1 MNATFDSECVRPL
14 QRLVVALCIAF
25 ALGACSRE
33 LSAQSTRGAA
43 AAATAAAPAAAPEAA
58 APDGAASAPEAA
70 APRAA
75 APEAAAPTAGAPAA
89 AVTQSAAATE
99 PLVRSLPDFSVLVD
113 RYGPAVVNVEVVE
126 KAQGGNVQ
134 GLSPNDPF
142 YDFFRRFGIPAPEQ
156 GQHEHQP
163 PVKGAGSG
171 FIVNSDGYILTNTHV
186 VANADEVTV
195 RLTDR
200 REFPAKV
207 IGADERTDVAVIK
220 INGANLPIVKL
231 GDPSRIRPG
240 QWVLA
245 IGSPFGFE
253 NSATAGIISATS
265 RSVPGE
271 NYVPFI
277 QTDVPVNPGNS
288 GGPLFNMAGE
298 VIGINSQIFS
308 RTGGFMGVSFA
319 IPIDVARNV
328 EEQLIRS
335 GRVVRGRIGVTI
347 QDVNAQLAE
356 SFGLDRPHG
365 ALVSSVEKDGPA
377 ARAGIVAGDVILA
390 VGGRPI
396 ERFGELS
403 STIAGMKPG
412 SDATLALW
420 RNRKEQN
427 VSVKV
432 AELKEQ
438 QQVAAFHPGKS
449 QEHGGDRA
457 SALGLT
463 VRPLEAREKE
473 QAGTQGSLVVEEVSG
488 PAQAAEVEPGDIILG
503 INGKRVHTVQE
514 LQDAARTAG
523 KNVALLIQRE
533 EAQIFVP
540 LRLP

>member
-1 MNATFDSECVRPL
+1 MNPKFESSL
-14 QRLVVALCIAF
+14 QRTIALSPIAVPL
-25 ALGACSRE
+25 AACSRDR
-33 LSAQSTRGAA
+33 SAQSAR
-43 AAATAAAPAAAPEAA
+43 AATAPVAAAPASAA
-58 APDGAASAPEAA
+58 APGPAAAPASAPE
-70 APRAA
+70 PVVRA
-75 APEAAAPTAGAPAA
+75 
-89 AVTQSAAATE
+89 
-99 PLVRSLPDFSVLVD
+99 LPDFSQLVD

-126 KAQGGNVQ
+126 KPQPSAGGVP

-142 YDFFRRFGIPAPEQ
+142 YDFFRRFGVPGPEQ
-156 GQHEHQP
+156 GPRANQP
-163 PVKGAGSG
+163 PARGAGSG
-171 FIVNSDGYILTNTHV
+171 FIINSDGYILTNTHV
-186 VANADEVTV
+186 VGNADEVTV

-220 INGANLPIVKL
+220 ISATNLPIVKL
-231 GDPSRIRPG
+231 GDPSRIKPG

-277 QTDVPVNPGNS
+277 QTDVAVNPGNS

-328 EEQLIRS
+328 EEQLIKT

-356 SFGLDRPHG
+356 SFGLDRPRG
-365 ALVSSVEKDGPA
+365 ALVSSVEKEGPA
-377 ARAGIVAGDVILA
+377 ASAGIAPGDVILA
-390 VGGRPI
+390 VGAHPI
-396 ERFGELS
+396 ERYGELS
-403 STIAGMKPG
+403 GMIAAMKPG
-412 SDATLALW
+412 ADAGMTVW
-420 RNRKEQN
+420 RNGKQQN
-427 VSVKV
+427 LTVKV

-438 QQVAAFHPGKS
+438 QQTVANRGRPA
-449 QEHGGDRA
+449 EHGSDQA
-457 SALGLT
+457 SSLGLT
-463 VRPLEAREKE
+463 VRPLEPREKE
-473 QAGTQGSLVVEEVSG
+473 QAATQGSLLVEQVSG
-488 PAQAAEVEPGDIILG
+488 PAQAADVEPGDIILG
-503 INGKRVHTVQE
+503 INGKRVHSVKE
-514 LQDAARTAG
+514 LQEAARTAG
-523 KNVALLIQRE
+523 KTVALLIQRE
-533 EAQIFVP
+533 DAQIFAR

>member
-1 MNATFDSECVRPL
+1 MTAKFVMNDVAPL
-14 QRLVVALCIAF
+14 QRVVVVCGLAL
-25 ALGACSRE
+25 ALAACSRE
-33 LSAQSTRGAA
+33 ISAQSAVSAA
-43 AAATAAAPAAAPEAA
+43 AAAPVARPQAPAAAAPAVTP
-58 APDGAASAPEAA
+58 SAPPVAE
-70 APRAA
+70 PMVRA
-75 APEAAAPTAGAPAA
+75 
-89 AVTQSAAATE
+89 
-99 PLVRSLPDFSVLVD
+99 LPDFSQLVD

-126 KAQGGNVQ
+126 KAPTGAGIQ

-142 YDFFRRFGIPAPEQ
+142 YDFFRRFGIPAPDQ
-156 GQHEHQP
+156 GGRARQP
-163 PVKGAGSG
+163 PLRGAGSG

-186 VANADEVTV
+186 VANAEEVTV

-220 INGANLPIVKL
+220 INASNLPVVKL
-231 GDPSRIRPG
+231 GDPARIKPG

-253 NSATAGIISATS
+253 NSVTAGIISATS
-265 RSVPGE
+265 RSVPGD

-277 QTDVPVNPGNS
+277 QTDVAVNPGNS

-328 EEQLIRS
+328 EEQLIKT

-356 SFGLDRPHG
+356 SFGLDRPRG

-377 ARAGIVAGDVILA
+377 AHAGLAAGDVILA
-390 VGGRPI
+390 VGGRLI
-396 ERFGELS
+396 ERYGELS
-403 STIAGMKPG
+403 GAIAAMKPG
-412 SDATLALW
+412 ADAQLAVW
-420 RNRKEQN
+420 RNGREQSIN
-427 VSVKV
+427 VRV
-432 AELKEQ
+432 AELREQ
-438 QQVAAFHPGKS
+438 PQSVASRGGKS
-449 QEHGGDRA
+449 REHSGDQA

-463 VRPLEAREKE
+463 VRPLEPREKE
-473 QAGTQGSLVVEEVSG
+473 QAGTQGSLLVEEVSG
-488 PAQAAEVEPGDIILG
+488 PAQAAEVQPGDIVLG
-503 INGKRVHTVQE
+503 VNGKRVHSVKE
-514 LQDAARTAG
+514 LQDAARSAG

-533 EAQIFVP
+533 DAQIFVP

>member
-1 MNATFDSECVRPL
+1 MNPKFESTLTPPL
-14 QRLVVALCIAF
+14 KRMIALCAIAVALA
-25 ALGACSRE
+25 ACSRD
-33 LSAQSTRGAA
+33 LSAQSTRAA
-43 AAATAAAPAAAPEAA
+43 APTAAAPAAAQ
-58 APDGAASAPEAA
+58 APGSASAPAA
-70 APRAA
+70 
-75 APEAAAPTAGAPAA
+75 
-89 AVTQSAAATE
+89 E
-99 PLVRSLPDFSVLVD
+99 PVLRGLPDFSQLVD

-126 KAQGGNVQ
+126 KAQPAAGGLP

-142 YDFFRRFGIPAPEQ
+142 YDFFRRFGVPGPEQ
-156 GQHEHQP
+156 GPHANQP
-163 PVKGAGSG
+163 PARGAGSG
-171 FIVNSDGYILTNTHV
+171 FIINSDGYILTNTHV
-186 VANADEVTV
+186 VANAEEVTV

-220 INGANLPIVKL
+220 ISATNLPIVKL
-231 GDPSRIRPG
+231 GDPSRIKPG

-271 NYVPFI
+271 NNYVPFI
-277 QTDVPVNPGNS
+277 QTDVAVNPGNS

-328 EEQLIRS
+328 GEQLIKT

-356 SFGLDRPHG
+356 SFGLARPHG

-377 ARAGIVAGDVILA
+377 ARAGILPGDVILS
-390 VGGRPI
+390 VGGHAI
-396 ERFGELS
+396 ERYGELS
-403 STIAGMKPG
+403 GAIAAMRPG
-412 SDATLALW
+412 ADASLTVW
-420 RNRKEQN
+420 REGKEQN
-427 VSVKV
+427 IGVKV

-438 QQVAAFHPGKS
+438 QLLSARSGKPVPRGTEKPG
-449 QEHGGDRA
+449 
-457 SALGLT
+457 ALGLT
-463 VRPLEAREKE
+463 VRPLSPEEKE
-473 QAGTQGSLVVEEVSG
+473 QAKTQGSLVVEEVAG
-488 PAQAAEVEPGDIILG
+488 PAQAAEVERGDIILG
-503 INGKRVHTVQE
+503 INGKRVHTAKE
-514 LQDAARTAG
+514 LQDATQAAG
-523 KNVALLIQRE
+523 KNVALLIQRGD
-533 EAQIFVP
+533 AQIFVP

>member
-1 MNATFDSECVRPL
+1 MIGAGAARPGRPL
-14 QRLVVALCIAF
+14 VTEAGSVPMNPKFESTLTPPLKRMIALCAIAVALA
-25 ALGACSRE
+25 ACSRD
-33 LSAQSTRGAA
+33 LSAQSTRAA
-43 AAATAAAPAAAPEAA
+43 APTAAAPAAAQ
-58 APDGAASAPEAA
+58 APGSPS
-70 APRAA
+70 
-75 APEAAAPTAGAPAA
+75 APAA
-89 AVTQSAAATE
+89 E
-99 PLVRSLPDFSVLVD
+99 PVLRGLPDFSQLVD

-126 KAQGGNVQ
+126 KAQPAAGGPP

-142 YDFFRRFGIPAPEQ
+142 YDFFRRFGVPGPEQ
-156 GQHEHQP
+156 GPRAHQP
-163 PVKGAGSG
+163 PARGAGSG
-171 FIVNSDGYILTNTHV
+171 SIINSDGYILTNTHV

-220 INGANLPIVKL
+220 ISATNLPIVKL
-231 GDPSRIRPG
+231 GDPSRIKPG

-277 QTDVPVNPGNS
+277 QTDVAVNPGNS

-308 RTGGFMGVSFA
+308 RTGG
-319 IPIDVARNV
+319 
-328 EEQLIRS
+328 
-335 GRVVRGRIGVTI
+335 RIGVTI

-356 SFGLDRPHG
+356 SFGLERPRG

-377 ARAGIVAGDVILA
+377 AHAGIAAGDVILG
-390 VGGRPI
+390 VGGHAI
-396 ERFGELS
+396 ERYGELS
-403 STIAGMKPG
+403 GAIAAMRPG
-412 SDATLALW
+412 SDATLSVW
-420 RNRKEQN
+420 RNGKEQSIN
-427 VSVKV
+427 VRV

-438 QQVAAFHPGKS
+438 PQLTARAGKPAG
-449 QEHGGDRA
+449 HGSDRA

-463 VRPLEAREKE
+463 VRPLAPQEKE
-473 QAGTQGSLVVEEVSG
+473 QANTQGSLVVEEVSG
-488 PAQAAEVEPGDIILG
+488 PAQAAEVQPGDIILG
-503 INGKRVHTVQE
+503 INGRRVHSVKE
-514 LQDAARTAG
+514 LQDAAKSAG
-523 KNVALLIQRE
+523 KSVALLIQRE
-533 EAQIFVP
+533 DAQVFVP

>member
-1 MNATFDSECVRPL
+1 MNPKFESSL
-14 QRLVVALCIAF
+14 QRTIALCAIAVALA
-25 ALGACSRE
+25 ACSRD
-33 LSAQSTRGAA
+33 LSAQSAR
-43 AAATAAAPAAAPEAA
+43 AATAPVAAAPASAA
-58 APDGAASAPEAA
+58 APGPAAAPASAPE
-70 APRAA
+70 PVVRA
-75 APEAAAPTAGAPAA
+75 
-89 AVTQSAAATE
+89 
-99 PLVRSLPDFSVLVD
+99 LPDFSQLVD

-126 KAQGGNVQ
+126 KPQPSAGGVP

-142 YDFFRRFGIPAPEQ
+142 YDFFRRFGVPGPEQ
-156 GQHEHQP
+156 GPRANLP
-163 PVKGAGSG
+163 PARGAGSG
-171 FIVNSDGYILTNTHV
+171 FIINSDGYILTNTHV
-186 VANADEVTV
+186 VANAEEVTV

-220 INGANLPIVKL
+220 ISATNLPIVKL
-231 GDPSRIRPG
+231 GDPSRIKPG

-277 QTDVPVNPGNS
+277 QTDVAVNPGNS

-328 EEQLIRS
+328 GEQLIKT

-356 SFGLDRPHG
+356 SFGLERPRG

-377 ARAGIVAGDVILA
+377 AHAGVVAGDVILG
-390 VGGRPI
+390 VGGHPI
-396 ERFGELS
+396 ERYGELS
-403 STIAGMKPG
+403 GAIAAMRPG
-412 SDATLALW
+412 ADAGLQVW
-420 RNRKEQN
+420 RNGKEQN
-427 VSVKV
+427 INVRV

-438 QQVAAFHPGKS
+438 PPLSARQGKPAG
-449 QEHGGDRA
+449 HGADQA

-463 VRPLEAREKE
+463 VRPLAPQEKE
-473 QAGTQGSLVVEEVSG
+473 QANTQGSLLVEEVSG

-503 INGKRVHTVQE
+503 INGKRVHSVKE
-514 LQDAARTAG
+514 LQDAAKIAG

>member
-1 MNATFDSECVRPL
+1 MNIRCESREPRWARAPK
-14 QRLVVALCIAF
+14 RLVAASAIVLALA
-25 ALGACSRE
+25 GCSRGF
-33 LSAQSTRGAA
+33 SAPSAHD
-43 AAATAAAPAAAPEAA
+43 AAAPVVA
-58 APDGAASAPEAA
+58 AASADAALAVAA
-70 APRAA
+70 AQPLPTP
-75 APEAAAPTAGAPAA
+75 APDT
-89 AVTQSAAATE
+89 V
-99 PLVRSLPDFSVLVD
+99 VKVLPDFSALVE

-126 KAQGGNVQ
+126 KAQAGGGIP

-142 YDFFRRFGIPAPEQ
+142 YDFFRRFGIPTPDQGPQGRQAP
-156 GQHEHQP
+156 
-163 PVKGAGSG
+163 VRGAGSG

-220 INGANLPIVKL
+220 INGTNLPIVKL
-231 GDPSRIRPG
+231 GDPSRLKPG

-253 NSATAGIISATS
+253 NSATAGIISATA
-265 RSVPGE
+265 RAVPGE

-288 GGPLFNMAGE
+288 GGPLFNLAGE

-328 EEQLIRS
+328 EEQLIKT

-356 SFGLDRPHG
+356 SFGLDRPRG

-377 ARAGIVAGDVILA
+377 ARAGVAPGDVILA
-390 VGGRPI
+390 VDGRQI

-403 STIAGMKPG
+403 SAIAGMRPG
-412 SDATLALW
+412 TDANLALW
-420 RNRKEQN
+420 RNGKQQTLN
-427 VSVKV
+427 VKV

-438 QQVAAFHPGKS
+438 QQSVAYRGGKPKQPAS
-449 QEHGGDRA
+449 GQA

-463 VRPLEAREKE
+463 VRPLEPREKE
-473 QAGTQGSLVVEEVSG
+473 QANTQGSLLVEEVTG
-488 PAQAAEVEPGDIILG
+488 PAQAAEIQPGDIILG
-503 INGKRVHTVQE
+503 INGKRVHSVKE
-514 LQDAARTAG
+514 LEDAAHAAG

>member
-1 MNATFDSECVRPL
+1 MNAKFGWNPAPL
-14 QRLVVALCIAF
+14 QRAIALLGIAV

-33 LSAQSTRGAA
+33 LSAQSAPPAA
-43 AAATAAAPAAAPEAA
+43 ADAAASRLSAAAQPTTPPEQDIAAAP
-58 APDGAASAPEAA
+58 G
-70 APRAA
+70 
-75 APEAAAPTAGAPAA
+75 GAP
-89 AVTQSAAATE
+89 
-99 PLVRSLPDFSVLVD
+99 PRYGLPDFTQLVD

-126 KAQGGNVQ
+126 KARPGGGMP

-142 YDFFRRFGIPAPEQ
+142 YDFFRRFGIPGPEQ
-156 GQHEHQP
+156 GERGHQP
-163 PVKGAGSG
+163 PVRGAGSG

-186 VANADEVTV
+186 VANAEEVTV

-220 INGANLPIVKL
+220 INGNNLPIVKL
-231 GDPSRIRPG
+231 GDPSRIKPG

-253 NSATAGIISATS
+253 NSATAGIVSAIA

-328 EEQLIRS
+328 EEQLIRT

-356 SFGLDRPHG
+356 SFGLDRPRG

-377 ARAGIVAGDVILA
+377 ARAGIAPGDVILA
-390 VGGRPI
+390 VSGRPI
-396 ERFGELS
+396 ERYGELS
-403 STIAGMKPG
+403 STIAAMRPG
-412 SDATLALW
+412 SDASLALW
-420 RNRKEQN
+420 RGGKEQS
-427 VSVKV
+427 VIVKV

-438 QQVAAFHPGKS
+438 QPAVASGSGKAREHAGD
-449 QEHGGDRA
+449 QE

-463 VRPLEAREKE
+463 VRPLEPREKE
-473 QAGTQGSLVVEEVSG
+473 QAGTQGSLLVEEVSG
-488 PAQAAEVEPGDIILG
+488 PAQAAEIEPGDIILG
-503 INGKRVHTVQE
+503 INGKRVHSVKE
-514 LQDAARTAG
+514 LQDAARSAG

-533 EAQIFVP
+533 DAQIFVP

>member
-1 MNATFDSECVRPL
+1 MNAKFGSDSALAL
-14 QRLVVALCIAF
+14 QLLLVGGLSVALA
-25 ALGACSRE
+25 ACSRD
-33 LSAQSTRGAA
+33 LSVQSALAAPPPAATASAPAAPRPAA
-43 AAATAAAPAAAPEAA
+43 AAAAPAAQSEAPSE
-58 APDGAASAPEAA
+58 SVV
-70 APRAA
+70 RA
-75 APEAAAPTAGAPAA
+75 
-89 AVTQSAAATE
+89 
-99 PLVRSLPDFSVLVD
+99 LPDFSSLVD
-113 RYGPAVVNVEVVE
+113 RYGPAVVNVEVTE
-126 KAQGGNVQ
+126 KAQAGGPP

-142 YDFFRRFGIPAPEQ
+142 YDFFRRFGIPAPDQ
-156 GQHEHQP
+156 GERGRQA

-171 FIVNSDGYILTNTHV
+171 FIINSDGYILTNTHV

-220 INGANLPIVKL
+220 INGTNLPIVKL
-231 GDPSRIRPG
+231 GDPSRIKPG

-328 EEQLIRS
+328 EEQLIKT
-335 GRVVRGRIGVTI
+335 GHVVRGRIGVTI

-356 SFGLDRPHG
+356 SFALDRPRG

-377 ARAGIVAGDVILA
+377 AHAGIAAGDVILA
-390 VGGRPI
+390 VEGRPV

-403 STIAGMKPG
+403 SAIAGMRPG
-412 SDATLALW
+412 TDASLAVW
-420 RNRKEQN
+420 RSGKQQN

-438 QQVAAFHPGKS
+438 QQSVAFRGGKPK
-449 QEHGGDRA
+449 EHSGDKA

-463 VRPLEAREKE
+463 VRPLEPREKE

-503 INGKRVHTVQE
+503 VNGKRVHTVQE
-514 LQDAARTAG
+514 LQEAARTAG
-523 KNVALLIQRE
+523 KTVALLIQRE
-533 EAQIFVP
+533 DAQIFVP

>member
-1 MNATFDSECVRPL
+1 MQSTSEISFFSPPV
-14 QRLVVALCIAF
+14 QRLTAVFAMAVALA
-25 ALGACSRE
+25 ACSRD
-33 LSAQSTRGAA
+33 LPAQGAQAAHAAQAQVQAA
-43 AAATAAAPAAAPEAA
+43 AESAPAGEA
-58 APDGAASAPEAA
+58 
-70 APRAA
+70 
-75 APEAAAPTAGAPAA
+75 T
-89 AVTQSAAATE
+89 
-99 PLVRSLPDFSVLVD
+99 VRGLPDFTQLVD
-113 RYGPAVVNVEVVE
+113 HYGAAVVNVEVVE
-126 KAQGGNVQ
+126 KPRTGGAQ

-142 YDFFRRFGIPAPEQ
+142 YDFFRRFGIPPPEQ
-156 GQHEHQP
+156 GGPRQP
-163 PVKGAGSG
+163 VRGAGSG
-171 FIVNSDGYILTNTHV
+171 FIVSADGYILTNTHV

-220 INGANLPIVKL
+220 ISATNLPTVRL
-231 GDPSRIRPG
+231 GDPSRLRAG

-253 NSATAGIISATS
+253 NTATAGIISATS

-328 EEQLIRS
+328 EEQLIKT

-356 SFGLDRPHG
+356 SFGLDRPRG
-365 ALVSSVEKDGPA
+365 ALVSAVDHDGPA
-377 ARAGIVAGDVILA
+377 AKAGVAAGDVILG
-390 VGGRPI
+390 VGGHPI
-396 ERFGELS
+396 ERYGELS
-403 STIAGMKPG
+403 GQIAVMHPG
-412 SDATLALW
+412 ESVTLELW
-420 RNRKEQN
+420 RNGKPQN
-427 VSVKV
+427 VSVRIE
-432 AELKEQ
+432 ELKEQ
-438 QQVAAFHPGKS
+438 PQSVADR
-449 QEHGGDRA
+449 GGAGPKDKGSDRA

-463 VRPLEAREKE
+463 VRPLDPQEKAR
-473 QAGTQGSLVVEEVSG
+473 AGTTGSLVVEQVTG
-488 PAQAAEVEPGDIILG
+488 PAEEAQVEPGDIVLG
-503 INGKRVHTVQE
+503 VNGKRVSSVKE
-514 LQDAARTAG
+514 LQDAAKSSG
-523 KNVALLIQRE
+523 KNVALLIQRQD
-533 EAQIFVP
+533 AQIFVP

>member
-1 MNATFDSECVRPL
+1 MNAKFWSSAPL
-14 QRLVVALCIAF
+14 QRAVAVLAIAVALA
-25 ALGACSRE
+25 ACSRG
-33 LSAQSTRGAA
+33 LSAQS
-43 AAATAAAPAAAPEAA
+43 APAASAA
-58 APDGAASAPEAA
+58 GS
-70 APRAA
+70 
-75 APEAAAPTAGAPAA
+75 
-89 AVTQSAAATE
+89 QSAAAQ
-99 PLVRSLPDFSVLVD
+99 PLAPQPSTPPEQDIAAPAPGAPNVALPRFGLPDFTQLVD

-126 KAQGGNVQ
+126 KAQPGSGI
-134 GLSPNDPF
+134 PNDPL
-142 YDFFRRFGIPAPEQ
+142 YDFFRRFGVPGPEQ
-156 GQHEHQP
+156 GERGHQP
-163 PVKGAGSG
+163 PVRGAGSG
-171 FIVNSDGYILTNTHV
+171 FIVSPDGYILTNTHV
-186 VANADEVTV
+186 VANAEEVTV

-220 INGANLPIVKL
+220 INAGSLPIVKL
-231 GDPSRIRPG
+231 GDPARIKPG

-253 NSATAGIISATS
+253 NSATAGIVSATA
-265 RSVPGE
+265 RSVPNE

-328 EEQLIRS
+328 EEQLIRT

-356 SFGLDRPHG
+356 SFGLDRPRG

-377 ARAGIVAGDVILA
+377 AHAGVAPGDVILA
-390 VGGRPI
+390 VSGRPI
-396 ERFGELS
+396 ERYGELS
-403 STIAGMKPG
+403 STIAAMKPG
-412 SDATLALW
+412 SDANLALW
-420 RNRKEQN
+420 RNGKEQALT
-427 VSVKV
+427 VKV
-432 AELKEQ
+432 AELHEQ
-438 QQVAAFHPGKS
+438 QPTLARGSGKPR
-449 QEHGGDRA
+449 EHAGDQA

-463 VRPLEAREKE
+463 VRPLEPREKE
-473 QAGTQGSLVVEEVSG
+473 QAGTQGSLLVEEVSG
-488 PAQAAEVEPGDIILG
+488 PAQAAEIEPGDIILG
-503 INGKRVHTVQE
+503 INGKRVHSVKE
-514 LQDAARTAG
+514 LQDAARSAG

-533 EAQIFVP
+533 DAQIFVP

>member
-1 MNATFDSECVRPL
+1 MNTTFPATCPALLSRVVVVCACI
-14 QRLVVALCIAF
+14 LVV
-25 ALGACSRE
+25 ACSRE
-33 LSAQSTRGAA
+33 LSAQSAPATAPPPPGST
-43 AAATAAAPAAAPEAA
+43 TAAAPPAAVSLAAAPQENAA
-58 APDGAASAPEAA
+58 GVTGRSA
-70 APRAA
+70 
-75 APEAAAPTAGAPAA
+75 
-89 AVTQSAAATE
+89 
-99 PLVRSLPDFSVLVD
+99 LPDFSQLVD
-113 RYGPAVVNVEVVE
+113 RCGPAVVNVEVVE
-126 KAQGGNVQ
+126 KAPANNGIQ

-142 YDFFRRFGIPAPEQ
+142 YDFFRRFGIPPPGQ
-156 GQHEHQP
+156 GPRERQP
-163 PVKGAGSG
+163 PARGAGSG
-171 FIVNSDGYILTNTHV
+171 FIVSSDGYILTNTHV
-186 VANADEVTV
+186 VGNAEEVTV

-220 INGANLPIVKL
+220 INASNLPIVKL

-253 NSATAGIISATS
+253 NTATAGIISATS

-298 VIGINSQIFS
+298 VVGINSQIFS

-328 EEQLIRS
+328 EEQLIRT

-356 SFGLDRPHG
+356 SFGLDRPRG

-377 ARAGIVAGDVILA
+377 ARAGIAPGDVILA
-390 VGGRPI
+390 VDGRQI
-396 ERFGELS
+396 ERYGELS
-403 STIAGMKPG
+403 SSIAAMKPG
-412 SDATLALW
+412 TDASLELW
-420 RNRKEQN
+420 RGGKEQTL
-427 VSVKV
+427 SVKI

-438 QQVAAFHPGKS
+438 QQTVAARGGKPS
-449 QEHGGDRA
+449 EHGGDQA
-457 SALGLT
+457 GALGLT
-463 VRPLEAREKE
+463 VRPLEPREKE
-473 QAGTQGSLVVEEVSG
+473 QAGTQGSLVVEEVTG
-488 PAQAAEVEPGDIILG
+488 PAQAAEIEPGDIILG
-503 INGKRVHTVQE
+503 INGKRVHTVKE
-514 LQDAARTAG
+514 LQDAARAAG

-533 EAQIFVP
+533 DAQIFVP